1 MTSKVQVKKF
11 NGNYFLNIQNFL
23 PEEIIK
29 GLITSSNKLIRKH
42 KKNPELEV
50 FPPEATWDIKD
61 EVKGE
66 YIWDTLYEK
75 VRLGIV
81 QYCKVA
87 DLDHRCITIHSSW
100 VTRYNKLPK
109 EDPLAQ
115 SKVDNFTPYKNL
127 HSHEGNPIGV
137 IIYLKNPDPKY
148 GTMVKVSDKQIY
160 MHQGVENSA
169 LVYDARLFHSAIY
182 PPLKL
187 VKKYPRYTVV
197 TDTTIIKKYSPPNV
211 NSEFDP
217 TAESSQQVA

>member
-182 PPLKL
+182 PPLNMT
-187 VKKYPRYTVV
+187 KKHPRITVV
-197 TDTTIIKKYSPPNV
+197 ADYAYIDRVLYKG
-211 NSEFDP
+211 D
-217 TAESSQQVA
+217 